1 MKKFRI
7 DYDFSENGKVYT
19 ESIETTTVPITVR
32 GLGQMLRIRGL
43 IPVVAVIDYRVF
55 IEVRPG
61 EFESIYEPRFF
72 PLGPTSISRPAS
84 EVEIERQN
92 AHKGWIV
99 GDAQI
104 WGLVRLGLRDA
115 ARGTFDRAH
124 NRRMK

>member
-7 DYDFSENGKVYT
+7 DYDFSENGRVYT
-19 ESIETTTVPITVR
+19 ASIDATTVPITNR
-32 GLGQMLRIRGL
+32 GLGQMLRVRGL
-43 IPVVAVIDYRVF
+43 TPVAVIDYQVF
-55 IEVRPG
+55 IEIRPG

-84 EVEIERQN
+84 GAEIERQN

-104 WGLVRLGLRDA
+104 WGLVRLGIRDA
-115 ARGTFDRAH
+115 AKGAFDRAH